1 MSGSGGKNESL
12 LTGGPDALKL
22 DPSIKTRLDEI
33 EHRLN
38 SMQLQ
43 QAYLNPDFKLLQNL
57 NLRPSISGV
66 AQRIPGKPLV
76 PPGTGPANLRRA
88 IAGASQRVPGKPLVP
103 RGKGPPKPRTAY
115 VGDLMS
121 AVTGLPVVKQALDS
135 VKDQVTA
142 KLHRDWRRLP
152 AGGKAGVISVTTLI
166 AGGTLAGLLARKKTR
181 RQALEFIQGKDIPAP
196 GVAGLSMQVSPLG
209 RDKRFVVN
217 LDLAVFLRSLS
228 NK

>member
-22 DPSIKTRLDEI
+22 DPSIKARLDAI

-43 QAYLNPDFKLLQNL
+43 QAYFKPDFKLLQNL
-57 NLRPSISGV
+57 NLRRAISGATRRV
-66 AQRIPGKPLV
+66 PGKPMV
-76 PPGTGPANLRRA
+76 PLGKGPANLRRA
-88 IAGASQRVPGKPLVP
+88 ISGATRRVPGKPLVP
-103 RGKGPPKPRTAY
+103 HAAS

-121 AVTGLPVVKQALDS
+121 AVMRLTVVKQAVDS

-152 AGGKAGVISVTTLI
+152 TGGKAAAISVTAVIT
-166 AGGTLAGLLARKKTR
+166 GGTLAGLLARKKTR
-181 RQALEFIQGKDIPAP
+181 QQALEFIQGKNLPAP
-196 GVAGLSMQVSPLG
+196 GVAGLSIQISPLG

-217 LDLAVFLRSLS
+217 FDLAMFLRSLS